1 MVFVTQEV
9 SDDDCAEG
17 QADED
22 AIQEMIAE
30 ISTLEETDD
39 ITENDECDVSKDSS
53 GGGLL
58 EVYLTFCMMMICMYC
73 SLFPLTSKHL
83 SKIL

>member
-1 MVFVTQEV
+1 MVSVTQEE

-39 ITENDECDVSKDSS
+39 ITENDDMAGKTNDECDVSKDS
-53 GGGLL
+53 GGWTAGSLL
-58 EVYLTFCMMMICMYC
+58 DLLYDDMQYI
-73 SLFPLTSKHL
+73 LFFISTE
-83 SKIL
+83 